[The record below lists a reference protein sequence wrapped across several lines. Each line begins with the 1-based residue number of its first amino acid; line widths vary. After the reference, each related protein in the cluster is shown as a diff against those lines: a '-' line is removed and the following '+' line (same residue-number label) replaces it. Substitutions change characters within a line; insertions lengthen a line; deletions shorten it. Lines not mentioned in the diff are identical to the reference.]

1 LLEEKTLNPNKKII
15 AILANT
21 SNDKINVWM
30 DEINDKNFL
39 PEETVL
45 DSMDHYRKLFNVKKQ
60 NDKEA
65 VMKNTYKLNEL
76 LHKVDIDEK
85 TRSQFV

>member
-1 LLEEKTLNPNKKII
+1 
-15 AILANT
+15 LANT
-21 SNDKINVWM
+21 NNDKINVWTE
-30 DEINDKNFL
+30 DITDKNFL
-39 PEETVL
+39 LNETVL
-45 DSMDHYRKLFNVKKQ
+45 DSMDHYRKIFNVKKQ

-65 VMKNTYKLNEL
+65 VMKNTYKLNEI

>member
-1 LLEEKTLNPNKKII
+1 
-15 AILANT
+15 
-21 SNDKINVWM
+21 M
-30 DEINDKNFL
+30 DEIDEKHFL